1 MVSYYC
7 VLAVLLVH
15 KKSKEAVTTSLA
27 PPASRCCIVSRTLA
41 ILCARVAQ
49 SSVYVLMYT
58 ATRSIATHYDR
69 PFYPLGAI
77 VGLSSAVHLLF
88 LIRPLLGRIA
98 WAEAYLHSTVCPVTD
113 ATKSKCV
120 PARAAFWAYQAGFLS
135 AGPGFRLDLL
145 NFDKNWLLHLIQS
158 SSSGLLY
165 LADETACI
173 YKFCNTLHIA
183 CHVTDYNQCIT
194 KRRLNNY
201 CGVYLLNTNIC
212 P

>member
-1 MVSYYC
+1 MGINVECYGSSYEHLSRRVVSYYC

-98 WAEAYLHSTVCPVTD
+98 WAEAYLHTKWHLDASSRLATIKMGRKLGGLCPLFGEGSWVSIWHNV
-113 ATKSKCV
+113 ALTKAPPPCQV
-120 PARAAFWAYQAGFLS
+120 PS
-135 AGPGFRLDLL
+135 
-145 NFDKNWLLHLIQS
+145 
-158 SSSGLLY
+158 
-165 LADETACI
+165 
-173 YKFCNTLHIA
+173 
-183 CHVTDYNQCIT
+183 
-194 KRRLNNY
+194 
-201 CGVYLLNTNIC
+201 
-212 P
+212 